1 MPHRRESSAEPTWRN
16 KAVFRTTNQHRCL
29 TAAAKQSERAQEALR
44 ILAER
49 DLSGTPVWRKRW
61 RDVLESRAGDPES
74 SLAELAAAISP
85 PMTKSAYSCQLDR
98 AIRFAQKVADTANS
112 ESDDSEASPLV
123 GTASYDS
130 KPAPAMSSLGGD
142 VGAARTP
149 ELTVHRGIPMN
160 TAPRHD
166 TGFRPVER
174 SEVRHGIA

>member
-1 MPHRRESSAEPTWRN
+1 MPHRCEGPAEPTWHN
-16 KAVFRTTNQHRCL
+16 KAVFRTTNQRRCI

-61 RDVLESRAGDPES
+61 RDVLESRAGDHES
-74 SLAELAAAISP
+74 SLAELAAAMSP

-98 AIRFAQKVADTANS
+98 AIRFAQKVAELANG
-112 ESDDSEASPLV
+112 ESDDCEPSQPV
-123 GTASYDS
+123 GGASYDS

-142 VGAARTP
+142 VGAVRTP

-160 TAPRHD
+160 TARLHD